1 MGISLVQNC
10 RNRIIAAQPHLE
22 TASGQSI
29 VIQKGFSAPLKSCII
44 TINPVQLGSG
54 DPSPTNV
61 RELSGWTGLSVYVS
75 PTNSGGTEYQIS
87 WSEQGIIYKGTMD
100 ITNGILTKTWYS
112 FFGKD
117 IANIRIDNYKDT
129 TVTAKLP
136 LEGLPAAAS
145 TEVLS
150 NRFSTNIASG
160 VVGRMVLLQANNSL
174 YIIMPR
180 SDFSGTPS
188 GPQVQQWLTNNPTLF
203 LYPLQTPIT
212 YQLTSQQITTLT
224 GINNIW
230 SNVGPISLQYWTN

>member
-10 RNRIIAAQPHLE
+10 RNRIIATQPHLE

-29 VIQKGFSAPLKSCII
+29 VIEKGFSAPLKSCIA
-44 TINPVQLGSG
+44 TINPIQIGSG

-61 RELSGWTGLSVYVS
+61 REISGYTGLSIYVS
-75 PTNSGGTEYQIS
+75 PTASGGTEYPVS
-87 WSEQGIIYKGTMD
+87 WSEYGIIYKGTLD

-117 IANIRIDNYKDT
+117 IENIRIDNYKDT

-136 LEGLPAAAS
+136 LDGLPASAS

-160 VVGRMVLLQANNSL
+160 IVGRMVLLKSNNSL

-188 GPQVQQWLTNNPTLF
+188 GPQAQQWLTNNPTIF
-203 LYPLQTPIT
+203 LY
-212 YQLTSQQITTLT
+212 QL
-224 GINNIW
+224 
-230 SNVGPISLQYWTN
+230 

>member
-1 MGISLVQNC
+1 
-10 RNRIIAAQPHLE
+10 
-22 TASGQSI
+22 
-29 VIQKGFSAPLKSCII
+29 
-44 TINPVQLGSG
+44 
-54 DPSPTNV
+54 
-61 RELSGWTGLSVYVS
+61 
-75 PTNSGGTEYQIS
+75 
-87 WSEQGIIYKGTMD
+87 MD

-129 TVTAKLP
+129 TVTAKLL

-203 LYPLQTPIT
+203 LYPLQTPVT